1 MLFSYFFSKII
12 FLFIFRL
19 ISVMSFDNYIYIY
32 IYKEKKYYLTF
43 LSA

>member
-19 ISVMSFDNYIYIY
+19 IAVMSFDNYIY